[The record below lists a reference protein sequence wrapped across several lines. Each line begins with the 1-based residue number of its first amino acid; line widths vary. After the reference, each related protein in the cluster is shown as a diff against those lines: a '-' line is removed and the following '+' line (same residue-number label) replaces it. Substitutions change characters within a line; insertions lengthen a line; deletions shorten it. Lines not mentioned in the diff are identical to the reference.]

1 MDNKIT
7 KQRFSAFMHYEWIKI
22 VALIA
27 CVCFLWRLLF
37 IQLGSK
43 ERLLTNGQQFY
54 FYYSPEIISD
64 CPTNMNNLLNDKNV
78 LSYDIQYSSVY
89 QFDATYGA
97 EQLNGWL
104 IIGDGDM
111 IITSDVPDTPDGDV
125 YSSSNFRSM
134 VDKYNVYDLDELMAD
149 AENYASQFKL
159 NQANGFVASNINYD
173 TIKTKFL
180 ERSKNDKR
188 FKTNSQKEDGVKLEN
203 QRIERLFVEI
213 NDFKKLLEKDIFVNY
228 KSGAK
233 GDEVA
238 KKYGIDLSKLV
249 GSTGKTD
256 ITTYASLSVGEN
268 GDPTAKYTVLAVFDF
283 LHDQPELQFETIS
296 VINALVR
303 ATTTLLD

>member
-22 VALIA
+22 VALIL

-64 CPTNMNNLLNDKNV
+64 CPTNMTNLISDKNA
-78 LSYDIQYSSVY
+78 LSYDVQYTSVY

-111 IITSDVPDTPDGDV
+111 IITSDVPDEINGDV

-134 VDKYNVYDLDELMAD
+134 VDKYNVYDLDKLMED
-149 AENYASQFKL
+149 AVNYASQFML
-159 NQANGFVASNINYD
+159 NQANGFDISNINYEVV
-173 TIKTKFL
+173 KTKFL
-180 ERSKNDKR
+180 ERCKNDKR
-188 FKTNSQKEDGVKLEN
+188 FKTNSQKEDGIKLEN
-203 QRIERLFVEI
+203 QRIRDLFVDI
-213 NDFKKLLEKDIFVNY
+213 NDFAKLLTMDIFTNY
-228 KSGAK
+228 QSEAK
-233 GDEVA
+233 GDTVA
-238 KKYGIDLSKLV
+238 KKYGIDLYKLK
-249 GSTGKTD
+249 GATGKTD
-256 ITTYASLSVGEN
+256 ITTYASLYAGEN
-268 GDPTAKYTVLAVFDF
+268 IAPTAQYTVLAVFDF
-283 LHDQPELQFETIS
+283 LRDQPELQFETIS
-296 VINALVR
+296 VINTLVR
-303 ATTTLLD
+303 TTTAYLD

>member
-22 VALIA
+22 VALIL

-64 CPTNMNNLLNDKNV
+64 CPTNMTNLISDKDA
-78 LSYDIQYSSVY
+78 LSYDVQYSSVY

-104 IIGDGDM
+104 VIGDGDM
-111 IITSDVPDTPDGDV
+111 IITSDVPDDESGET
-125 YSSSNFRSM
+125 YSTSNFRSM
-134 VDKYNVYDLDELMAD
+134 VDQYNVYDLDKLLSD
-149 AENYASQFKL
+149 AKSYASQFKID
-159 NQANGFVASNINYD
+159 QAKGFVASNINYD
-173 TIKTKFL
+173 VVKSKFL
-180 ERSKNDKR
+180 ERSKKDNR
-188 FKTNSQKEDGVKLEN
+188 FKTDSQKADGVKLEN
-203 QRIERLFVEI
+203 QRIEHLFVDI
-213 NDFKKLLEKDIFVNY
+213 NDFEKLINMDIFVNY

-238 KKYGIDLSKLV
+238 KKYGIDLSKLT

-256 ITTYASLSVGEN
+256 ITTYASLYTGA
-268 GDPTAKYTVLAVFDF
+268 DTAPTAKYTVLAVFDF

-296 VINALVR
+296 VINALVK